1 MKKLLIALYVFLLIS
16 ITYLGIIFKTNND
29 FLKNYNKG
37 VYETTALE
45 KVLLFNLYQPYV
57 PLYNYGNALYKTAK
71 YEDASIYYLKAL
83 EYNVPDDLVCYI
95 RVNYVLSE
103 LKQMNSK
110 MKDNLKLAK
119 YKELREFLYL
129 DNCAIPGEMDGSNQ
143 NGSNGS
149 GNQEGSEEGES
160 GNESGDGNSGNQ
172 NGNSGNESGEGGL
185 ESGQGGQGGQGGQSA
200 AEDLEGELSDMEEK
214 LDGSGSSSGSQSGN
228 SGNSGNQSDSSTG
241 SGVDQDRM
249 EELQEQNNQ
258 AAEDRNNANN
268 NGTGSGAGMGST
280 QNPNE
285 VYW

>member
-16 ITYLGIIFKTNND
+16 IIYLSVIFKTNND
-29 FLKNYNKG
+29 FLENYNKG

-83 EYNVPDDLVCYI
+83 EYDVPDDLVCYI

-103 LKQMNSK
+103 LKQMDSK

-143 NGSNGS
+143 NGSYGS

-185 ESGQGGQGGQGGQSA
+185 ESGQGGQGGQSA

-228 SGNSGNQSDSSTG
+228 SGNSGNQSGSSTG

>member
-103 LKQMNSK
+103 LKQMDSK

-149 GNQEGSEEGES
+149 GNQESSEEGES
-160 GNESGDGNSGNQ
+160 GNESGNGNSGNQ
-172 NGNSGNESGEGGL
+172 NGNSGNESGEDGL
-185 ESGQGGQGGQGGQSA
+185 ESGQGGQGGQSA

-228 SGNSGNQSDSSTG
+228 SGNSGNQSGSSTS

>member
-37 VYETTALE
+37 VYEKTALE

-103 LKQMNSK
+103 LKQMDSK

-185 ESGQGGQGGQGGQSA
+185 ESGQGGQGGQSA

-228 SGNSGNQSDSSTG
+228 SGNSGNQSGSSTG